1 MKESEFKFV
10 DPYLEKL
17 VFFENKSFDAKKQEV
32 KFENIFDIEINRKEN
47 ENIAKVVLQLQVGT
61 DGEAP
66 FKLWIRVASNFM
78 WENLSEEILDIM
90 LNNNA
95 PALLLGYMRP
105 IVASI
110 TNSSKFPTYNLPFM
124 NFKD

>member
-32 KFENIFDIEINRKEN
+32 KFENIFDIEINRKED

-78 WENLSEEILDIM
+78 WENLSKKILDIM

>member
-32 KFENIFDIEINRKEN
+32 KFENIFDIEINRKED
-47 ENIAKVVLQLQVGT
+47 ENISKVVLQLQVGT

-66 FKLWIRVASNFM
+66 FKL
-78 WENLSEEILDIM
+78 
-90 LNNNA
+90 
-95 PALLLGYMRP
+95 
-105 IVASI
+105 
-110 TNSSKFPTYNLPFM
+110 
-124 NFKD
+124 

>member
-32 KFENIFDIEINRKEN
+32 KFENIFDIEINRKED

>member
-32 KFENIFDIEINRKEN
+32 KFENIFDIEINRKED

-110 TNSSKFPTYNLPFM
+110 TNSSKFPTYNLPFI

>member
-32 KFENIFDIEINRKEN
+32 KFENIFDIEINRKED

-78 WENLSEEILDIM
+78 WENLSKEILDIM